1 MVLLST
7 ALTHLAVRWLHV
19 LGMALALGGALLTWL
34 LLRADARVPSATT
47 LLVASTY
54 ERLFWGAMG
63 LLVMTGVGN
72 LGTLAPSVPR
82 GAWSATLSAKLLLV
96 VLLVVG
102 SLVRSLLVVE
112 RRRDA
117 ATARD
122 TAAVDDALRYSYA
135 ATVALLGSVLVFAE
149 VLAHG

>member
-7 ALTHLAVRWLHV
+7 TLTHLAVRWLHV

-34 LLRADARVPSATT
+34 LLRTDARVPSTT
-47 LLVASTY
+47 ALLVASTY

-72 LGTLAPSVPR
+72 LGALAPSIPR

-96 VLLVVG
+96 VLLVFG

-112 RRRDA
+112 RRRDTT
-117 ATARD
+117 TAR
-122 TAAVDDALRYSYA
+122 TTAVDGALRYSYA
-135 ATVALLGSVLVFAE
+135 ATVVLLVSVLVFAE